1 MGEDDPVKLPTKLL
15 ELVLFVDNPVDS
27 SCPPVTESA
36 LMIFR
41 YFTVAQYW
49 MALFPQKALQQLYLV
64 ATREGHLL
72 PHYTEGS

>member
-1 MGEDDPVKLPTKLL
+1 
-15 ELVLFVDNPVDS
+15 
-27 SCPPVTESA
+27 
-36 LMIFR
+36 MIFR